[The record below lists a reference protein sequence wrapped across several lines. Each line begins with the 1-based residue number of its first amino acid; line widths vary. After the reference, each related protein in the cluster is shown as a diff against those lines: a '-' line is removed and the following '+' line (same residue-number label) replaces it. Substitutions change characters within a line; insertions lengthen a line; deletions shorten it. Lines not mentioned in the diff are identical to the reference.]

1 MIFNEKVMYKD
12 RSGVETDMADSD
24 TSPQKSEFIRL
35 EGLPDVIEQNKT
47 QESLQEDSSTSVPT
61 TTQ

>member
-1 MIFNEKVMYKD
+1 
-12 RSGVETDMADSD
+12 MADSD